1 MPNTSV
7 SEDRPAFPA
16 MSVVLITP
24 DNYGAIRKTIGHL
37 RAQTVKNS
45 LELVIVAP
53 QSDNLNLNK
62 SDLQD
67 FYQFRVIEVGRIT
80 LTGKALAEGFRQAS
94 APIVTYAEEHSYPE
108 PGWAEALIRA
118 HSGPWA
124 GVGAVLGNANP
135 GTMTSWAELYSDFG
149 PWVEPAKAIESIN
162 LGGHHSAY
170 KRAVLLEFGP
180 LLDSLLET
188 DLILNGE
195 LRARGYK
202 LYLEP
207 AAKSYH
213 VNCSRFTSHLL
224 SEYHGGRL
232 FGAARAR
239 YERWSIF
246 RRLLYIGGM
255 PLIPIVRLWRI
266 WKEIRRSGRQ
276 RELFP
281 LVLPPLITGLISHT
295 VGEATGYILGRG
307 GAAEQ
312 RVTFELSR
320 YRHVVKQDRL
330 AKGFDET
337 SSAHSGYV

>member
-1 MPNTSV
+1 
-7 SEDRPAFPA
+7 
-16 MSVVLITP
+16 
-24 DNYGAIRKTIGHL
+24 
-37 RAQTVKNS
+37 
-45 LELVIVAP
+45 
-53 QSDNLNLNK
+53 
-62 SDLQD
+62 
-67 FYQFRVIEVGRIT
+67 
-80 LTGKALAEGFRQAS
+80 
-94 APIVTYAEEHSYPE
+94 
-108 PGWAEALIRA
+108 
-118 HSGPWA
+118 
-124 GVGAVLGNANP
+124 
-135 GTMTSWAELYSDFG
+135 MTSWAELYSDFG